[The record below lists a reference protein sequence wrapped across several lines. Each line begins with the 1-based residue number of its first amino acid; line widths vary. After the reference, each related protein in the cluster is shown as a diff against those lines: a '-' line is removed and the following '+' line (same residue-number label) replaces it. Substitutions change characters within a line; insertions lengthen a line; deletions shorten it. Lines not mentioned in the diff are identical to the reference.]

1 MTIANRRH
9 HDLLVRRGER
19 LSPDEFVMSL
29 LLLVAGMPT
38 RKKSAASSTPQ
49 ILSQRREA
57 A

>member
-38 RKKSAASSTPQ
+38 RKRSAASSTPQ